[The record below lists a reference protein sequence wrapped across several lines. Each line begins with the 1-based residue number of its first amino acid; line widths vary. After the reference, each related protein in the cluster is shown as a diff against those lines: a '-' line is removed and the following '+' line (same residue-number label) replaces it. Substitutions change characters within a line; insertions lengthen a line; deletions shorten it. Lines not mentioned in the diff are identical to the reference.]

1 MKLLIPILCLMTGCT
16 TVYKVDCN
24 GVCKAPNG
32 KIVNVASV
40 NPDAFFTKLANFGVS
55 EKYKSG
61 RHFTS
66 FALTWT
72 SLTADRDMVQYC
84 RYQGGTCYGW

>member
-1 MKLLIPILCLMTGCT
+1 MKIALLLLLTLTGCT
-16 TVYKVDCN
+16 TVYRVDGN
-24 GVCKAPNG
+24 GVCRAPDG
-32 KIVNVASV
+32 KTVNIASV

-66 FALTWT
+66 
-72 SLTADRDMVQYC
+72 LTADRDMVQYC
-84 RYQGGTCYGW
+84 RYTGGTCYGW